1 MIQHPATGFDIGD
14 PDKIPLSKENAP
26 TYEGVLRAAKSL
38 VLSASGWR
46 KIFAAPSKAN
56 KDELEQNA
64 EDSLSPVI
72 SAEDRV
78 LCALMAKTF
87 ADYLCTY
94 GPGATEEY
102 GRAIPARAVI
112 LGIDSR
118 PTGPAMA
125 DIFARVF
132 IGMGIEVHYCYIIAA
147 PEIMAYAS
155 SAGRLPPAH
164 GFHADGF
171 AYISASHNP
180 PGHNGVKF
188 GLTTGGVLPHE
199 RVEPLIASF
208 RSLLARPDCI
218 QLAIDMV
225 SAAASQKISAC
236 YVATSNWKRQAVSA
250 YTLFTHE
257 VVTGK
262 KSLEEQGE
270 FLDALAQGCKER
282 PIGVVGEL
290 NGSARSLSIDKDYLE
305 GLGVRT
311 LWYNDTPRAFAHR
324 IVPEGESLVPC
335 AAKLELARD
344 SDAAF
349 ELGYVPDC
357 DGDRGNLVYYDQ
369 NLKRAVTLEA
379 QEVFAL
385 SCIAELAT
393 MALEARNV
401 SGRQSPT
408 VSKTDKL
415 GDEPRV
421 AIVVNDATSMRIE
434 RIARQFGA
442 QVFRAET
449 GEANVVALADSLRS
463 QGWVVRI
470 LGEGSNGGNITHP
483 SRVRDPLA
491 TLSAM
496 LKLLRYKDKTTGK
509 NPFEIWLEASSG
521 DYESTTPTAS
531 TRTDHCRSNY
541 CLSDIMATLPNW
553 STTSVFEERAM
564 LRVASTNHAE
574 LKAAYQK
581 VFLREWEKQKAAL
594 QERFGIE
601 SWRALATNGIFEKDV
616 STDFAQA
623 GKGGLRIV
631 FSGHTSRLAAHCQ
644 NPPRFATTAKL
655 SVAQLTAIESS
666 AEAEALGLEASSAQ
680 TVGPAQP
687 SVDIAFLWMRGS
699 GTEPVLRIMA
709 DIDGG
714 SAEDEAYLLDWQTRM
729 VKEADK
735 R

>member
-1 MIQHPATGFDIGD
+1 MAMIQHPATGFDIGD
-14 PDKIPLSKENAP
+14 PDRIPLSKENAP
-26 TYEGVLRAAKSL
+26 TYEGVLRAAGSL

-46 KIFAAPSKAN
+46 KVFAAPSKT
-56 KDELEQNA
+56 DGGESEQGT
-64 EDSLSPVI
+64 EDSLSPAI

-78 LCALMAKTF
+78 FCALMAKTF

-94 GPGATEEY
+94 KPVNPVATVEDA
-102 GRAIPARAVI
+102 RVIPTRAVI

-147 PEIMAYAS
+147 PEIMAYAA
-155 SAGRLPPAH
+155 SAGRLPPEDAL
-164 GFHADGF
+164 HADGF

-188 GLTTGGVLPHE
+188 GLTTGGVLPPE

-208 RSLLARPDCI
+208 KALLARPDCI

-225 SAAASQKISAC
+225 SVADSQKISAC
-236 YVATSNWKRQAVSA
+236 YVATSTWKRHAVSA

-270 FLDALAQGCKER
+270 FLDALAQGCQER

-305 GLGVRT
+305 ALGVRT

-324 IVPEGESLVPC
+324 IVPEGQSLLPC

-357 DGDRGNLVYYDQ
+357 DGDRGNLVYYNQ
-369 NLKRAVTLEA
+369 NLKRAVALEA

-393 MALEARNV
+393 MALEAREA
-401 SGRQSPT
+401 SGRQSQL
-408 VSKTDKL
+408 VSKADES
-415 GDEPRV
+415 GGEPRV

-509 NPFEIWLEASSG
+509 NPFEMWLEASSV
-521 DYESTTPTAS
+521 DYESAMPTS
-531 TRTDHCRSNY
+531 SPGTDYSRPDY
-541 CLSDIMATLPNW
+541 CLSDIMATLPLW

-581 VFLREWEKQKAAL
+581 VFLREWEQQKAAL
-594 QERFGIE
+594 RERFGIE

-616 STDFAQA
+616 SSDFAQA

-631 FSGHTSRLAAHCQ
+631 FSGHTGRLAAHGH
-644 NPPRFATTAKL
+644 NPLRFTTTVEPTTA
-655 SVAQLTAIESS
+655 
-666 AEAEALGLEASSAQ
+666 EAGR
-680 TVGPAQP
+680 VGHDD
-687 SVDIAFLWMRGS
+687 SCKDIAFLWMRGS

-714 SAEDEAYLLDWQTRM
+714 SSEDEAYLLDWQTRM

-735 R
+735 S

>member
-1 MIQHPATGFDIGD
+1 MISHPATGFDIGD
-14 PDKIPLSKENAP
+14 PEKIPLSKENAP
-26 TYEGVLRAAKSL
+26 TYEGVLRAAGSL

-46 KIFAAPSKAN
+46 KVFAALPKTN
-56 KDELEQNA
+56 KDGTKDELEQSA
-64 EDSLSPVI
+64 EDSLSPAI
-72 SAEDRV
+72 SAEDKV

-87 ADYLCTY
+87 ADYLCTCK
-94 GPGATEEY
+94 PLNPVATVEDA
-102 GRAIPARAVI
+102 RVTPTRAVI

-132 IGMGIEVHYCYIIAA
+132 IGMGIEVHYCYIISA
-147 PEIMAYAS
+147 PEIMAYAA
-155 SAGRLPPAH
+155 SAGRLPPEDEP
-164 GFHADGF
+164 HADGF

-188 GLTTGGVLPHE
+188 GLATGGVLPPE
-199 RVEPLIASF
+199 LVEPLIVSF
-208 RSLLARPDCI
+208 RSLLARPDCV
-218 QLAIDMV
+218 QMAIDIM
-225 SAAASQKISAC
+225 SAADTQKISAC
-236 YVATSNWKRQAVSA
+236 YVATSTWKRRAVSA

-270 FLDALAQGCKER
+270 FLDALAQGCQER

-324 IVPEGESLVPC
+324 IVPEGESLLPC

-357 DGDRGNLVYYDQ
+357 DGDRGNLVYYDP

-393 MALEARNV
+393 MALEVRDV
-401 SGRQSPT
+401 RT
-408 VSKTDKL
+408 RL
-415 GDEPRV
+415 GAENADNLVEKSHLGNLRV

-434 RIARQFGA
+434 RIARLFGA

-449 GEANVVALADSLRS
+449 GEANAVALADSLRN
-463 QGWVVRI
+463 QGWTVRI
-470 LGEGSNGGNITHP
+470 LGEGSNGGNITYP

-496 LKLLRYKDKTTGK
+496 LKLLRYKDKKTGK
-509 NPFEIWLEASSG
+509 NPFEIWLETSSV
-521 DYESTTPTAS
+521 DYESAMPTSSAGA
-531 TRTDHCRSNY
+531 DHYRPDF
-541 CLSDIMATLPNW
+541 CLSDIMATLPRW

-581 VFLREWEKQKAAL
+581 VFLREWEQQKAAL
-594 QERFGIE
+594 RERFGIE

-616 STDFAQA
+616 SSDFAQA

-631 FSGHTSRLAAHCQ
+631 FSG
-644 NPPRFATTAKL
+644 TTVFSGRK
-655 SVAQLTAIESS
+655 
-666 AEAEALGLEASSAQ
+666 
-680 TVGPAQP
+680 
-687 SVDIAFLWMRGS
+687 DIAFLWMRGS

-709 DIDGG
+709 DIAGG
-714 SAEDEAYLLDWQTRM
+714 SAEDEAYLLDWQTWM

-735 R
+735 S